1 MIGDSMRAVYPMLRV
16 PARGFIMVYMR
27 ALPDSFFHGS
37 AVIVARELIGKTL
50 VRKRGSTIERF
61 TIVETE
67 AYEGPHDL
75 ASHASRGR
83 TPRTAVMFGPPGRL
97 YIYFIYGMYHMLNI
111 VTGPDGHPGAVL
123 IRGVKGISGPGR
135 LTRALAIGKDMNTK
149 KLGRA
154 AGLWIEEGETVPP
167 RKILR
172 TPRIG
177 VNYAG
182 PVWSQKRYRFVV
194 GVRNSVSHM

>member
-1 MIGDSMRAVYPMLRV
+1 MIVDSMRAVYPMLHI
-16 PARGFIMVYMR
+16 PARWLTMSDMKTLSSG
-27 ALPDSFFHGS
+27 FFHRS

-50 VRKRGSTIERF
+50 VRTRGGTSERF
-61 TIVETE
+61 TITETE
-67 AYEGPHDL
+67 AYEGPNDL

-83 TPRTAVMFGPPGRL
+83 TPRTAVMFGPPGYL
-97 YIYFIYGMYHMLNI
+97 YVYFIYGMYNMLNI
-111 VTGPDGHPGAVL
+111 VTGHDGYPGAVL
-123 IRGVKGISGPGR
+123 IRGVRGISGPGR
-135 LTRALAIGKDMNTK
+135 LTRALAIGKEMNTK

-154 AGLWIEEGETVPP
+154 AGLWIEDGETVPS

-194 GVRNSVSHM
+194 VQ